1 MLDVLRKNQLTSV
14 YSQQLALMTFEYL
27 FKLDEED
34 ESNYR
39 QNFMQLG
46 GLDVLQKTLLT
57 EGKKEISDKANEM
70 IETYFIEEDQ
80 QDGER

>member
-1 MLDVLRKNQLTSV
+1 
-14 YSQQLALMTFEYL
+14 
-27 FKLDEED
+27 
-34 ESNYR
+34 
-39 QNFMQLG
+39 MQLG